1 MRCRGLA
8 RPVSDTR
15 QLPQRAGP
23 PGQSAIRTLSVLP
36 PVQDTWPEFRL
47 PGPRAPT
54 RHYSLFLGV
63 APKSLR
69 ASCCPKFPPGMPRVS
84 PRLRESYR
92 ASRSFIQVSRSCPQ
106 DSRSLLRVVPV
117 FAGREVLQPL
127 PLGAQVGSQN
137 IFMILLPSTG
147 CPLPDRCCP
156 QIAAIST
163 ASSTALCAQAGRGPR
178 GRCRIRTPG

>member
-15 QLPQRAGP
+15 RLPQRAGP

-47 PGPRAPT
+47 PGPPAPT
-54 RHYSLFLGV
+54 RHYSLILEV
-63 APKSLR
+63 APKSLG
-69 ASCCPKFPPGMPRVS
+69 ASCWPEVSLRPPGVS
-84 PRLRESYR
+84 PRLREPSR
-92 ASRSFIQVSRSCPQ
+92 ASRRFIQVSRSCPQ

-117 FAGREVLQPL
+117 FAGREVLQPP
-127 PLGAQVGSQN
+127 PLAAQVGSQN

-163 ASSTALCAQAGRGPR
+163 GVVHSLCAQPAGHPS
-178 GRCRIRTPG
+178 GRSRIRRPG